1 MQGHAYFTDDRISK
15 ANVPE
20 LFLNK
25 TTKHKKIFHYYN
37 L

>member
-1 MQGHAYFTDDRISK
+1 MQGHAYFTDDRIFK

-25 TTKHKKIFHYYN
+25 ITKYKNIFRFYN

>member
-20 LFLNK
+20 LFYSK
-25 TTKHKKIFHYYN
+25 TIKYKKIFLFYN